1 MSTSHNRSTDE
12 AEIRDLVESWA
23 KAVRTKDL
31 EGIFAN
37 HFPEILMFDVPPPDQ
52 SKGIEAYKKTWNVFV
67 AWFQDSGVF
76 DIKELNITA
85 GDDVAFGTALMRCG
99 GTEANGDKVELDF
112 RLPICFRKI
121 DGRWTIMHEALCHLS
136 GKSVTLDSFGL
147 R

>member
-52 SKGIEAYKKTWNVFV
+52 SKGIEAYKKTWNVFF
-67 AWFQDSGVF
+67 AWLQDSG
-76 DIKELNITA
+76 
-85 GDDVAFGTALMRCG
+85 
-99 GTEANGDKVELDF
+99 
-112 RLPICFRKI
+112 
-121 DGRWTIMHEALCHLS
+121 
-136 GKSVTLDSFGL
+136 GL
-147 R
+147 